1 MGNGTQTN
9 RTPIGEPAPDPVEP
23 LRRRLYADVGRIAAE
38 TGRDEVAVLA
48 LFAQRLERAIPAAR
62 TPEVAVGLG
71 QLRAEVDELIGRRLA
86 RP

>member
-1 MGNGTQTN
+1 MGSTTWTN
-9 RTPIGEPAPDPVEP
+9 RTVIGEPSPDPVEP
-23 LRRRLYADVGRIAAE
+23 LRRRLHADVGRIAAE

-48 LFAQRLERAIPAAR
+48 LFAERLARAIPAAR

-71 QLRAEVDELIGRRLA
+71 RLRAEVDELIGRRLA